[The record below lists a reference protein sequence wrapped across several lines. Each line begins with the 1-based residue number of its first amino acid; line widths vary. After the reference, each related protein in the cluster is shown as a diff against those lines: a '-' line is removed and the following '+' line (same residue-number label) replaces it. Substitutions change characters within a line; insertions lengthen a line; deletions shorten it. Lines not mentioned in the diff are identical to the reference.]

1 MEAAFKVT
9 FSPPLTR
16 VGFTDDINKASNDST
31 SEALPTP
38 KPTVILTSPVR
49 NRPGRTTMQCAAE
62 SETQLV
68 NSPAV
73 YPKRVTNV
81 PRTLVPN
88 EVNLDIIICISEDLA
103 VKKLLEFARSARTNV
118 IIS

>member
-49 NRPGRTTMQCAAE
+49 NRPVLTMQCAAE
-62 SETQLV
+62 SATHLV
-68 NSPAV
+68 DSPAV

-88 EVNLDIIICISEDLA
+88 EVNSDIIICISEDLA
-103 VKKLLEFARSARTNV
+103 VKKLLEFPRSARTNV